1 MGIRLNR
8 HSSKEDICLAN
19 KHIKRSSTSLIIR
32 EMQIKTT
39 RGITSH
45 LAECPSSKIHK
56 QQMLER
62 VWKKVNPLTLVVG
75 M

>member
-32 EMQIKTT
+32 EMQIYVCVCVCVCVC
-39 RGITSH
+39 IYIY
-45 LAECPSSKIHK
+45 IHK
-56 QQMLER
+56 TEPLATHL
-62 VWKKVNPLTLVVG
+62 KHNTVN
-75 M
+75 